1 MAGVYGAAYFTPAA
15 LDAAVRDFDRA
26 NLRRGRFAA
35 AQLWKLTSINGRYIE
50 LGQLLAPFLGDVEAV
65 IPYSLVQVYRHIEAF
80 RLPTREQQP
89 GTVFVPAWAE
99 EVRGMPVRYL
109 QAGTLREHMG
119 RMPAR
124 ATSRGYVNVRIEVP
138 IDHLFDTAWMRRFR
152 APWPMVRVNGLT
164 ETHPALARLVERTAA
179 TNFAIQNNAVD
190 QRARVIAR
198 RRRMAA
204 QHGLQ
209 VDAEGRL
216 IPDGN
221 VVFAP
226 NDSDSDV

>member
-1 MAGVYGAAYFTPAA
+1 MAIYGAAFFGPAA
-15 LDAAVRDFDRA
+15 LDAAVRNLDQV
-26 NLRRGRFAA
+26 NLRRGQYAA
-35 AQLWKLTSINGRYIE
+35 AQLWKLTNVGGYHLP
-50 LGQLLAPFLGDVEAV
+50 LGDMIAPYLGDVEAV
-65 IPYSLVQVYRHIEAF
+65 IPYALVQVFRHIEAF

-109 QAGTLREHMG
+109 QAGTLREHMR

-138 IDHLFDTAWMRRFR
+138 IDHLFDAAWMRRFR

-209 VDAEGRL
+209 VDENGRL
-216 IPDGN
+216 VPDGR

-226 NDSDSDV
+226 NDSDSE